1 MYLGNNKKMERLK
14 MERMFVHYCAKLK
27 GCNHKPKMTTDNAL
41 NSQRVF
47 KKSSPNNKLT
57 LYLASRDLVVENG
70 AIDRIQGVLHVEP
83 EYLENKKLYGQV
95 TLTFRYGREDE
106 EVMGLKFCNEA
117 IMSLAQIW
125 PLHCNHD
132 REPNS
137 PLQDALIKRLG
148 ANAYPFHLEL
158 TPLAPPSVQLV
169 PAKQYHGAPI
179 GTSYDVRA
187 YIAERPDEKVSRRNT
202 VRMGIRV
209 LQGPGRSVPP
219 PVLPPP
225 SPHHTLSALAHYNIV
240 RLKNKTKM
248 ESDENCRP
256 KPEEIES
263 SEVQPPRATV
273 EKPFL
278 LSDGRVELEAWLD
291 KPTYSHGESIRVG
304 VVVANHSSKTVR
316 RIKALVV
323 QHVDVCMFSNGK
335 FKNVVAL
342 VKGNDVVLPSQTHT
356 DTYTLTPHRGITK
369 NWIALEDSYSKT
381 GASLASTVLS
391 NNTPEDRNV
400 FAIYVSYYVKVKLT
414 FSAMGGD
421 LSLKLPFTLT
431 HSCINEA
438 PTDSVTEEAT
448 HKMILEGKENS
459 EDEDSKA
466 EIERDKQNNNG
477 DEAPGDDAEV
487 KSPDDHRL
495 VADVLVNIENK
506 MDRPKKFEGQ
516 TEVRTVKPSDEE
528 LDLIVK
534 YPGSDT

>member
-1 MYLGNNKKMERLK
+1 
-14 MERMFVHYCAKLK
+14 
-27 GCNHKPKMTTDNAL
+27 MTTDNAL

-70 AIDRIQGVLHVEP
+70 YIDRIQGVLHVEP
-83 EYLENKKLYGQV
+83 EYLENKKLFGQV

-125 PLHCNHD
+125 PVHCNHEK
-132 REPNS
+132 EPNS

-148 ANAYPFHLEL
+148 AHAFPFHLEL

-187 YIAERPDEKVSRRNT
+187 YIAERADEKVSRRNT

-209 LQGPGRSVPP
+209 LQGPGQPIPP
-219 PVLPPP
+219 AVLPQ
-225 SPHHTLSALAHYNIV
+225 SPHHTLSALAHHNV
-240 RLKNKTKM
+240 LRLKNKAKLD
-248 ESDENCRP
+248 SDENSRGR
-256 KPEEIES
+256 KNENENAE
-263 SEVQPPRATV
+263 QAPPRATV

-278 LSDGRVELEAWLD
+278 LSDGRVELEGWLD
-291 KPTYSHGESIRVG
+291 KATYSHGESINVSIVIG
-304 VVVANHSSKTVR
+304 NHSSKTVR
-316 RIKALVV
+316 RIKTLVI

-342 VKGNDVVLPSQTHT
+342 VRGTGTPVLPGQTLT
-356 DTYTLTPHRGITK
+356 DTYTLTPHRGVTK
-369 NWIALEDSYSKT
+369 NWIALEDSYSKS
-381 GASLASTVLS
+381 GASLASTVLCNS
-391 NNTPEDRNV
+391 NSPEDRNV

-414 FSAMGGD
+414 LSAMGGE

-448 HKMILEGKENS
+448 HKMILEGNENS
-459 EDEDSKA
+459 GEEDSKV
-466 EIERDKQNNNG
+466 ETEKDKQNNNEQDTNQESAFG
-477 DEAPGDDAEV
+477 NEAEV
-487 KSPDDHRL
+487 KPPEDYRC

-506 MDRPKKFEGQ
+506 MNDRPKKFETQ
-516 TEVRTVKPSDEE
+516 TEVCNVKPNQEE

-534 YPGSDT
+534 YPCSDT

>member
-1 MYLGNNKKMERLK
+1 
-14 MERMFVHYCAKLK
+14 
-27 GCNHKPKMTTDNAL
+27 MTTDSAL

-70 AIDRIQGVLHVEP
+70 CIDKIQGVLHVDTDNM
-83 EYLENKKLYGQV
+83 ENKKLFGQV

-117 IMSLAQIW
+117 IMSLAQVW
-125 PLHCNHD
+125 PVHCSLEK
-132 REPNS
+132 EPNT

-148 ANAYPFHLEL
+148 ANAFPFHLEL

-187 YIAERPDEKVSRRNT
+187 YIAERADEKVSRRNT

-209 LQGPGRSVPP
+209 LQGPGKVMSIPP
-219 PVLPPP
+219 ILPH
-225 SPHHTLSALAHYNIV
+225 SPHNALSTLAHHNV
-240 RLKNKTKM
+240 LRLKNKAKL
-248 ESDENCRP
+248 SGDENCR
-256 KPEEIES
+256 KREEIENV
-263 SEVQPPRATV
+263 EPAPPRATV
-273 EKPFL
+273 EKPFI

-291 KPTYSHGESIRVG
+291 KATYSHGESIAVS
-304 VVVANHSSKTVR
+304 VVVSNHSSKTGR
-316 RIKALVV
+316 RIKIFVI

-342 VKGNDVVLPSQTHT
+342 VRGTDTVLPGEVHT
-356 DTYTLTPHRGITK
+356 DTYTLTPHKGVTK
-369 NWIALEDSYSKT
+369 NWIALEDSYSKS
-381 GASLASTVLS
+381 GASLASTVLCNS
-391 NNTPEDRNV
+391 NSPEDRNV

-414 FSAMGGD
+414 LSAMGGEV
-421 LSLKLPFTLT
+421 SVKLPFTLT

-438 PTDSVTEEAT
+438 PTDSVIEEAT

-459 EDEDSKA
+459 EDEEETKA
-466 EIERDKQNNNG
+466 ETEKDKQNNNG
-477 DEAPGDDAEV
+477 VNENETTAFGDETEA
-487 KSPDDHRL
+487 KSPDDHKC

-506 MDRPKKFEGQ
+506 MTERPKKFDGQ
-516 TEVRTVKPSDEE
+516 TEVRNAKPNDEE